1 MGEAWGVRYA
11 YSAYPIPTLISAM
24 SSSEPQATALL
35 LTTCGILLGVS
46 VVFSRA
52 SSRTGVPIALLFI
65 LVGMLA
71 GSEGLGGIAFDDY
84 RFAFRLGSIALAL
97 ILFDGGL
104 NTPLSAIR
112 QVAAPAG
119 LLATVGVAAI
129 AGLTAVAAHLLGLG
143 WPEALLV
150 GAVVSST
157 DAAAVFSGL
166 RGSGIHLK
174 RRVGVTLEV
183 ESGINDPAAIILT
196 TVLTANLL
204 EPGAAAGWRIPL
216 DILLQIVVG
225 AAVGLGVGY
234 GGRALLS
241 RLLLA
246 TGGLYPVMTLALALL
261 SFGAATLAQGSGF
274 LAVYLTGLI
283 LGNGPLPYQ
292 SGLLRVHDA
301 LAWLSQVGMFLILG
315 LLVYPTRLLDVAWI
329 GLAIALLLA
338 FLVRPLVV
346 ALCLTPFRYPR
357 REILYIGWV
366 GLRGAVPIVLATF
379 PVLAGAPQAGRLF
392 DLVFFI
398 VVASALVPGATVSWV
413 TRRLGLQSKE
423 PPAPQAV
430 LAIESRQPLR
440 GELMSFYIDEALVVN
455 GVSLDDLPLPD
466 GSAVTLI
473 VRGNQLLPPTG
484 SITLRPG
491 DHVHVL
497 AQPEDRPIVQLMFG
511 RPEEE

>member
-1 MGEAWGVRYA
+1 M
-11 YSAYPIPTLISAM
+11 SA
-24 SSSEPQATALL
+24 SEPQATALL
-35 LTTCGILLGVS
+35 LTTGGILLGVS

-71 GSEGLGGIAFDDY
+71 GSEGLGRIAFDDY
-84 RFAFRLGSIALAL
+84 RFAFRIGSIALAL

-119 LLATVGVAAI
+119 LLATVGVAAV
-129 AGLTAVAAHLLGLG
+129 AGLTAVGAHLLGLG

-157 DAAAVFSGL
+157 DAAAVFASL

-204 EPGAAAGWRIPL
+204 EPGAAAGWRIPV
-216 DILLQIVVG
+216 DILLQIVIG
-225 AAVGLGVGY
+225 AAVGLGAGY

-241 RLLLA
+241 RLALA

-261 SFGAATLAQGSGF
+261 SFGAATLMAGSGF
-274 LAVYLTGLI
+274 LAVYLAGLI
-283 LGNGPLPYQ
+283 LGNGPLPYRT
-292 SGLLRVHDA
+292 GLLRVHDA

-329 GLAIALLLA
+329 GLGIALLLA

-346 ALCLTPFRYPR
+346 ALCLTPFGYPR
-357 REILYIGWV
+357 REVLYIGWV

-398 VVASALVPGATVSWV
+398 VVASALIPGATVSWV

-466 GSAVTLI
+466 GSAVTLL
-473 VRGNQLLPPTG
+473 VRGDQLLPPSG
-484 SITLRPG
+484 SVTLQPG
-491 DHVHVL
+491 DHVHVI
-497 AQPEDRPIVQLMFG
+497 AQPEDRGIVQLMFG